1 MSEEYLV
8 QCWYCL
14 GEYDAGSAVWCSC
27 DPKNPTKLCPY
38 CLQCF
43 CRATD
48 EYKGRFLQY
57 APASLLEER
66 SSLRKIKD
74 RLGELLARSQ
84 IVSVEELLA
93 ALAQQ
98 TETGEKLGQILVNNQ
113 LISAQEL
120 DLFLEMQSLP
130 VPAEFSEEYVDVP
143 MLQRLNPEYCLQQK
157 ILPLKVFQG
166 AERCFLVLAM
176 ADPQDINTI
185 EIVARKTEMFVVPF
199 YADEFALNAFL
210 KDFVPPGGIRI
221 LEQETT
227 DYQIVIRRIILG
239 AIKRHASDIH
249 IEPDQEELNI
259 RYRIDGVLY
268 KIKSPSKREQ
278 VPLITSLKKLA
289 KMEMHKSGVPQS
301 SKMVLRQGDKKY
313 QLNILTFP
321 NPHGESISIKVVDL
335 STFLRDL
342 SEIGLPEAE
351 HTQIRLAL
359 DSSHGLILIS
369 GPLMNGCS
377 TTQYAMTRYLS
388 NSNRKVMTLESP
400 IFSHIS
406 NIHQSE
412 IDPSVG
418 FDFFT
423 GLNSIIR
430 SDPDVIFLS
439 DIPDQEVAATICK
452 IAAKCVVVAS
462 VNAISA
468 ANSIIM
474 LKELGASPSLL
485 SQALSLVINQRLV
498 RRICVHCCEKLP
510 ISQSLL
516 VRMGLSEAEAAGLNA
531 YVGGGC
537 KQCNY
542 LGFSGRVAIV
552 EVLVSNPTVAE
563 TIARNSSAKE
573 IEQAAVSI
581 GMISLRSR
589 CLEKINEGIT
599 TIEEFQKSKF

>member
-43 CRATD
+43 CRASE
-48 EYKGRFLQY
+48 EYKGRFFQY
-57 APASLLEER
+57 APASLLTER

-74 RLGELLARSQ
+74 RLGELLARAQ

-93 ALAQQ
+93 ALAKQ
-98 TETGEKLGQILVNNQ
+98 TETGEKLGQILVSNQ
-113 LISAQEL
+113 LISSREL
-120 DLFLEMQSLP
+120 EIFLEIQS
-130 VPAEFSEEYVDVP
+130 VPIPTEFSEEYVEVP
-143 MLQRLNPEYCLQQK
+143 MVQRLNPEYCLQNK
-157 ILPLKVFQG
+157 ILPLRMFEG
-166 AERCFLVLAM
+166 TERSFLVLAM
-176 ADPQDINTI
+176 ADPQDVNTI

-199 YADEFALNAFL
+199 YADEFALTSFL
-210 KDFVPPGGIRI
+210 KSYVPPGGARI

-227 DYQIVIRRIILG
+227 DYQTMIRKIILG
-239 AIKRHASDIH
+239 AIRRHASDIH
-249 IEPDQEELNI
+249 IEPEQDELSI

-278 VPLITSLKKLA
+278 GPLITSLKKLA

-301 SKMVLRQGDKKY
+301 SKMVLRQADKKY

-321 NPHGESISIKVVDL
+321 NPHGESISIKIVDL

-342 SEIGLPEAE
+342 GEIGLTDAE
-351 HTQIRLAL
+351 HAQASLAL
-359 DSSHGLILIS
+359 DDSHGLILIS

-377 TTQYAMTRYLS
+377 TTQYAMMRYLS
-388 NSNRKVMTLESP
+388 DSNRKVMTLESP
-400 IFSHIS
+400 IFSHIT

-412 IDPSVG
+412 INPSVG

-468 ANSIIM
+468 ANTIMM
-474 LKELGASPSLL
+474 LKEIGSSPLLL

-498 RRICVHCCEKLP
+498 RRICMHCCEKLP

-516 VRMGLSEAEAAGLNA
+516 VRMGLGEPEASGLNT

-542 LGFSGRVAIV
+542 LGFSGRLAIF
-552 EVLVSNPTVAE
+552 EVLVSNPE
-563 TIARNSSAKE
+563 IADVLSRNSSVKE
-573 IEQAAVSI
+573 IEQAAAAT
-581 GMISLRSR
+581 GMVTLRSR